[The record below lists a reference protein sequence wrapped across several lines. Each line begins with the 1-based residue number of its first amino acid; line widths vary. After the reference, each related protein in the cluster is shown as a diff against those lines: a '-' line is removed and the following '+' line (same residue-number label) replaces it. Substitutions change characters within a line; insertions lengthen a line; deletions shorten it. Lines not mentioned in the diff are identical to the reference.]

1 MPNSENKKTAIK
13 MKNDTCYRRKKM
25 LMQKTILLALGFFLL
40 LSADECG
47 YHASLIG
54 KEDFYLTQ
62 SFQKNISID
71 LQDYFSTFDEITTY
85 KYLLVKQFS
94 NYNTNA
100 RLDSLEPFPLIPFT
114 EDQNLIHIKEA
125 IPSFRVSKEFSL
137 RNTQLVRITNL
148 TKEKIKKILVDHDIL
163 MSLSWA

>member
-1 MPNSENKKTAIK
+1 
-13 MKNDTCYRRKKM
+13 MKNDTCYRKKQM

-54 KEDFYLTQ
+54 KEDFYLKQ

-85 KYLLVKQFS
+85 K
-94 NYNTNA
+94 
-100 RLDSLEPFPLIPFT
+100 
-114 EDQNLIHIKEA
+114 
-125 IPSFRVSKEFSL
+125 
-137 RNTQLVRITNL
+137 
-148 TKEKIKKILVDHDIL
+148 
-163 MSLSWA
+163 